1 MKTLMKAVIA
11 TAILLIC
18 MQAVPSRAVEPTTV
32 AVVDVQKLLK
42 DSKAGVNIQQQL
54 ETHKTKFLA
63 EIAQQEQKLRD
74 DEKALSEQRSA
85 LAPEE
90 FAKKAKA
97 FESELTESRR
107 LAQERKKALE
117 DAASKS
123 MGTLRDE
130 ILKIVQQ
137 ISDERGYSLVIN
149 RQNVII
155 SSKGMDITD
164 ETLARLDK
172 AISQI
177 ALEITDK

>member
-1 MKTLMKAVIA
+1 MKTLVKAVIV
-11 TAILLIC
+11 TAILMIW
-18 MQAVPSRAVEPTTV
+18 MPAVSMAADSTAV

-42 DSKAGVNIQQQL
+42 DSKAGINIQQQL

-74 DEKALSEQRSA
+74 DEKALSGQRGS
-85 LAPEE
+85 LPVEE
-90 FAKKAKA
+90 FAKKARE

-107 LAQERKKALE
+107 LAQERKRALE
-117 DAASKS
+117 DAAAKS
-123 MGTLRDE
+123 IGKLRDE
-130 ILKIVQQ
+130 IVKIVQQ
-137 ISDERGYSLVIN
+137 ISDEKGYSLVIN
-149 RQNVII
+149 RQNVVI

-172 AISQI
+172 AVSQI

>member
-1 MKTLMKAVIA
+1 MKTFMKAVIA
-11 TAILLIC
+11 AAILMIC
-18 MQAVPSRAVEPTTV
+18 VPAASMAADPTAV

-74 DEKALSEQRSA
+74 DEKALSGQRSSLPA
-85 LAPEE
+85 EE

-107 LAQERKKALE
+107 VAQERKKALE

-123 MGTLRDE
+123 IGKLRDE

-137 ISDERGYSLVIN
+137 ISDEKGYSLVIN
-149 RQNVII
+149 
-155 SSKGMDITD
+155 SKGMDITD

-172 AISQI
+172 AVSEI
-177 ALEITDK
+177 ALEIADK

>member
-1 MKTLMKAVIA
+1 MKMLMKAVIA
-11 TAILLIC
+11 AAILL
-18 MQAVPSRAVEPTTV
+18 MFVPAVSMAADPTAV

-42 DSKAGVNIQQQL
+42 DSKAGMNVQQQL
-54 ETHKTKFLA
+54 EAHKTKFLT
-63 EIAQQEQKLRD
+63 EIAQQEQKLRE
-74 DEKALSEQRSA
+74 DEKALSEQRSSLQA
-85 LAPEE
+85 DE

-107 LAQERKKALE
+107 IAQERKKALE

-123 MGTLRDE
+123 MGKLRDE

-137 ISDERGYSLVIN
+137 IADEKGYGLVIN

-155 SSKGMDITD
+155 SSKGMDITE

-172 AISQI
+172 AVSKI
-177 ALEITDK
+177 ALEIADK